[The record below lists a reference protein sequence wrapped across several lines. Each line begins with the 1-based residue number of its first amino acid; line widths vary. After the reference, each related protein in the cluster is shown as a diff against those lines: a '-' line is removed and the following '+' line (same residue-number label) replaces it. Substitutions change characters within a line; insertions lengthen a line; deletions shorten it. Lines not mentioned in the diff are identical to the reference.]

1 MSSKETLRHFL
12 TGVGIGAA
20 VAAIIGPL
28 TELLACRLFQH
39 GFRWMDVAITI
50 MVTALID
57 GAWMIF
63 YQGGKRNDD
72 NTDSH

>member
-1 MSSKETLRHFL
+1 MISKETLRHFL
-12 TGVGIGAA
+12 NGMGIGAA
-20 VAAIIGPL
+20 VAAIIGLL

-50 MVTALID
+50 MATALID

-63 YQGGKRNDD
+63 YQAGKKKQ
-72 NTDSH
+72 